1 MKNNYDNIITQL
13 FFKGEKMK
21 MFLTMLL
28 FVLFVP
34 TIQAKEIVLTQDNSV
49 VLNGEVT
56 GRSVSKLI
64 GEIKKLDAELKNG
77 YPIYLFLNTPGGSI
91 QAGLELFEFVKG
103 VNRPIH
109 TITLFAAS
117 MGFQT
122 VQHLGTRYILEYGV
136 LMSHKAYGGFE
147 GEFGGESSQLDSQ
160 YGLWLRRIKMMDQK
174 TVERT
179 KGKKT
184 LKKYQ
189 AEYDNELW
197 LNGDEAVKNG
207 YADEVA
213 SVKCSTGLQG
223 EIEEQVNFMGMRF
236 TVKFDKCPIRTA
248 PVSVTASLRT
258 NKGLMTLDDFV
269 SKGGNFDTENCQRN
283 TQVHHYGWSN
293 QAMPAVETEVCALDK
308 GLSVEKVEQ
317 IIQEYKNKN
326 LTKNTNV
333 VNMSFGSFISE

>member
-1 MKNNYDNIITQL
+1 MR
-13 FFKGEKMK
+13 
-21 MFLTMLL
+21 MFLAMLL

-34 TIQAKEIVLTQDNSV
+34 TTQAKEIVLTQDNSV
-49 VLNGEVT
+49 VLNGEVS

-103 VNRPIH
+103 VNRPVH

-122 VQHLGTRYILEYGV
+122 VQHFGTRYILEYGV
-136 LMSHKAYGGFE
+136 LMSHKASGGFQ
-147 GEFGGESSQLDSQ
+147 GEFGGESSQIDSQ
-160 YGLWLRRIKMMDQK
+160 YGLWLRRLKMMDQK

-184 LKKYQ
+184 LQKYQ

-197 LNGDEAVKNG
+197 LNGEEAVKNG
-207 YADEVA
+207 YADEVVT
-213 SVKCSTGLQG
+213 VKCSAGLQG
-223 EIEEQVNFMGMRF
+223 EKEEQVNFMGMRF
-236 TVKFDKCPIRTA
+236 VVKFDKCPIRTG
-248 PVSVTASLRT
+248 PVSVAASVRT

-269 SKGGNFDTENCQRN
+269 TKGGNFDTDNCQRN
-283 TQVHHYGWSN
+283 AQVQQYGWSN
-293 QAMPAVETEVCALDK
+293 QVTAPVESEICALDK
-308 GLSVEKVEQ
+308 GLSIEKVEQ
-317 IIQEYKNKN
+317 AIQEYRTKT
-326 LTKNTNV
+326 LTKNKKV
-333 VNMSFGSFISE
+333 IKMSFGNFVSE

>member
-1 MKNNYDNIITQL
+1 
-13 FFKGEKMK
+13 MK
-21 MFLTMLL
+21 MFLAMLL
-28 FVLFVP
+28 FILFVP
-34 TIQAKEIVLTQDNSV
+34 TIQAKEITLTQDNSV

-160 YGLWLRRIKMMDQK
+160 YGLWLRRLKIMDQK

-207 YADEVA
+207 YADEVVN
-213 SVKCSTGLQG
+213 VKCSAGLQG

-248 PVSVTASLRT
+248 PISVTASLRT

-269 SKGGNFDTENCQRN
+269 AKGGNFDTENCQRN
-283 TQVHHYGWSN
+283 TQAHHYGWSN
-293 QAMPAVETEVCALDK
+293 QMPSPVEAETCALDK

-326 LTKNTNV
+326 LTKNKKV
-333 VNMSFGSFISE
+333 VKMSFGSFVSE